1 MDDIGGLQMEEKKGF
16 FTKLK
21 EVGPGAIVAAAIVGP
36 GTITAASQAGAGFGM
51 TLIWALV
58 FSVIATMFLQEMST
72 RLGIITGKDLGTAF
86 REQFSNPVLKFIAVT
101 IVIAAI
107 GVGNAAYE
115 TGNILGGASG
125 LAIITDTPIRLWA
138 VLLGL
143 FIGLLLWFGNYKV
156 IEKFFVIMVGIISL
170 SFIITAVVIKP
181 DIGAILSGI
190 FVPKIPEGSI
200 IFVISLIGTT
210 IVPYTFFLQ
219 SATVQERWK
228 GKEAVSEG
236 RFDIIFSMI
245 VVAIISVA
253 IVVTAAGAFSLGTNI
268 EDPSQMAIQLQPLL
282 GSWAKVVFAIGIFG
296 AGATSVM
303 SASLA
308 AAYAIS
314 GALGWKLDL
323 KSYKFR
329 AIWLIIILIGVIFS
343 GLDYSPTEIIIFAQ
357 YANGLILPIIV
368 LFMIVVMS
376 NSKRLG
382 AYVNKT
388 WMNVVAWIIFI
399 ITLVLAL
406 QSFEVF

>member
-190 FVPKIPEGSI
+190 FVPKIPDGSI

-388 WMNVVAWIIFI
+388 WMNIVAWIIFI

>member
-1 MDDIGGLQMEEKKGF
+1 MDGIGGLQMEEKKGF

-101 IVIAAI
+101 IVIVAS
-107 GVGNAAYE
+107 GVGKAAYA
-115 TGNILGGASG
+115 TRN
-125 LAIITDTPIRLWA
+125 
-138 VLLGL
+138 
-143 FIGLLLWFGNYKV
+143 LLWYGNYKV
-156 IEKFFVIMVGIISL
+156 IEKCFVIMVGIISL

-253 IVVTAAGAFSLGTNI
+253 IVVTAAGAFSL
-268 EDPSQMAIQLQPLL
+268 
-282 GSWAKVVFAIGIFG
+282 
-296 AGATSVM
+296 
-303 SASLA
+303 
-308 AAYAIS
+308 
-314 GALGWKLDL
+314 
-323 KSYKFR
+323 
-329 AIWLIIILIGVIFS
+329 
-343 GLDYSPTEIIIFAQ
+343 
-357 YANGLILPIIV
+357 
-368 LFMIVVMS
+368 
-376 NSKRLG
+376 
-382 AYVNKT
+382 
-388 WMNVVAWIIFI
+388 
-399 ITLVLAL
+399 
-406 QSFEVF
+406 

>member
-1 MDDIGGLQMEEKKGF
+1 MEEKKGF

-190 FVPKIPEGSI
+190 FVPKIPDGSI

-388 WMNVVAWIIFI
+388 WMNIVAWIIFI

>member
-1 MDDIGGLQMEEKKGF
+1 MEEKKGF

-190 FVPKIPEGSI
+190 FVPKIPDGSI

>member
-219 SATVQERWK
+219 SATVQGRWK
-228 GKEAVSEG
+228 GKEAIREG
-236 RFDIIFSMI
+236 RCDIIVCMI

-253 IVVTAAGAFSLGTNI
+253 IVVTAAGAFSLGTII

-388 WMNVVAWIIFI
+388 WMNI
-399 ITLVLAL
+399 
-406 QSFEVF
+406 

>member
-1 MDDIGGLQMEEKKGF
+1 
-16 FTKLK
+16 
-21 EVGPGAIVAAAIVGP
+21 
-36 GTITAASQAGAGFGM
+36 
-51 TLIWALV
+51 
-58 FSVIATMFLQEMST
+58 
-72 RLGIITGKDLGTAF
+72 
-86 REQFSNPVLKFIAVT
+86 
-101 IVIAAI
+101 
-107 GVGNAAYE
+107 
-115 TGNILGGASG
+115 SG

-190 FVPKIPEGSI
+190 FVPKIPDGSI

-282 GSWAKVVFAIGIFG
+282 GSWAKGVFAIGMFG

-303 SASLA
+303 SAPLA
-308 AAYAIS
+308 AVFAVS
-314 GALGWKLDL
+314 GVLGWKPEFI
-323 KSYKFR
+323 SYKVGAR
-329 AIWLIIILIGVIFS
+329 WLMIILIGVIFS
-343 GLDYSPTEIIIFAQ
+343 GLAYSPTSTIIFAQ
-357 YANGLILPIIV
+357 NAKGLILPIIV
-368 LFMIVVMS
+368 MFMIVVMS
-376 NSKRLG
+376 NSARLG

-388 WMNVVAWIIFI
+388 WMSVVAWIIFI

>member
-1 MDDIGGLQMEEKKGF
+1 MEEKKGF

-388 WMNVVAWIIFI
+388 WMNIVAWIIFI

>member
-1 MDDIGGLQMEEKKGF
+1 MEEKKGF